1 MKKLF
6 ALALAVL
13 MLVSM
18 VACASDNEVVQNY
31 VDRHGDE
38 LIPAMEQSFATASG
52 MTCQSTIEADGN
64 GIVVRINI
72 NELNDLSS
80 EQKEVFQ
87 NTYDAMGGVLDSSL
101 SAMQQEVPE
110 IEYFEI
116 VICEADGDEIATIH
130 AGE

>member
-6 ALALAVL
+6 TLTLAVL

-18 VACASDNEVVQNY
+18 VACASDNGAIQKY
-31 VDRHGDE
+31 VDRYGDE
-38 LIPAMEQSFATASG
+38 IVVSMEQAFATASG
-52 MTCQSTIEADGN
+52 MTCKSSIEADGN

-72 NELNDLSS
+72 NEMNDLSS
-80 EQKEVFQ
+80 EQKEIYQ
-87 NTYDAMGGVLDSSL
+87 NTYDAMEGVLDSSL
-101 SAMQQEVPE
+101 RAMQQEIPE